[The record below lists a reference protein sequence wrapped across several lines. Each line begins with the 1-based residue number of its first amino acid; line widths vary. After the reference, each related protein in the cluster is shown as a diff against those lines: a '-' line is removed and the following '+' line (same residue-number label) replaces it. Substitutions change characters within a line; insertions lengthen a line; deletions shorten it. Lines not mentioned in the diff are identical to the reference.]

1 MKPMKTTMKLYMLC
15 AVVLTLALPLGQVFA
30 QGHGGYKVVV
40 NPSIS
45 AGSFSRD
52 ELSRIFLKKTGKFHD
67 GHAASPVDLP
77 SSSGVRDAFSRDV
90 HGKPTSAVEAYWQ
103 QQVFSGRE
111 VPPPEKTE
119 GGAVDFVRSNS
130 NGIAYV
136 SPGTDTEGL
145 KVVNITD

>member
-1 MKPMKTTMKLYMLC
+1 MKPMKNILRLYMVC
-15 AVVLTLALPLGQVFA
+15 AVVLMLALPLGQVFA
-30 QGHGGYKVVV
+30 QGHGGYKIVV

-45 AGSFSRD
+45 AGSISRD

-67 GHAASPVDLP
+67 GHSASPVDLP
-77 SSSGVRDAFSRDV
+77 SSSGVRDVFSRDV

-111 VPPPEKTE
+111 VPPPEKSE
-119 GGAVDFVRSNS
+119 SGAVDFVRSNS
-130 NGIAYV
+130 NGIGYV

-145 KVVNITD
+145 RVVNVTD